1 MIAFYYFNT
10 DKEMQKPE
18 REYSDTAI
26 VSQKVRLSPETG
38 FVIWPSYIGLFG
50 LLVYFFWV

>member
-18 REYSDTAI
+18 REYSDTAS
-26 VSQKVRLSPETG
+26 VSQKVR
-38 FVIWPSYIGLFG
+38 
-50 LLVYFFWV
+50 